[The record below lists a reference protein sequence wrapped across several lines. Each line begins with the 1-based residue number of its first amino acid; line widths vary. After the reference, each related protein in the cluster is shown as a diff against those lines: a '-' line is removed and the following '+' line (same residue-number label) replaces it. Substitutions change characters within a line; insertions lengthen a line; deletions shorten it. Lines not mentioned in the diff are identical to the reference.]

1 MQEWPLLIFTV
12 CLQAAI
18 GGMFILAI
26 FYKKISTLG
35 EGKLFQVTKSSLIAI
50 VGLSIVGLVASF
62 THLGT
67 PTHAVNMISNLGTS
81 WQSREILMTGLFI
94 AAAVITLVLAFVQ
107 KKVNFV
113 LVVISAL
120 IGLVDI
126 YCMGA
131 IYAATLVSGWDSI
144 QTYTS
149 FYGTGLVLGSVLLA
163 STMVPALGKHDSGAL
178 TQSLVKS
185 VFFISLAGI
194 AIELIGLALFATSM
208 PEVNV
213 IAGTNALNSLDG
225 YYGTVA
231 FRWIIEVIGV
241 VALGCLSMSKNSKL
255 PLSLAYVAL
264 AALFV
269 AEGMSR
275 YVFYILGA

>member
-1 MQEWPLLIFTV
+1 
-12 CLQAAI
+12 
-18 GGMFILAI
+18 
-26 FYKKISTLG
+26 
-35 EGKLFQVTKSSLIAI
+35 
-50 VGLSIVGLVASF
+50 
-62 THLGT
+62 
-67 PTHAVNMISNLGTS
+67 
-81 WQSREILMTGLFI
+81 
-94 AAAVITLVLAFVQ
+94 
-107 KKVNFV
+107 
-113 LVVISAL
+113 
-120 IGLVDI
+120 
-126 YCMGA
+126 
-131 IYAATLVSGWDSI
+131 
-144 QTYTS
+144 
-149 FYGTGLVLGSVLLA
+149 
-163 STMVPALGKHDSGAL
+163 MVPALGKHDSGAL